1 MTCMPAKH
9 KQTAKQPSMS
19 DNIQVVVRCRA
30 RTEREIAAKSAN
42 IISLPNDEW
51 SAHEPLVSVD
61 STTTHSLNPII
72 SPDTGKVFRVDQVFG
87 KFAEQKLVFEKVAM
101 PLVEDWFKGMNVT
114 ILAYGQTGS
123 GKTYTM
129 CGDLKGEHAGII
141 PRVLHNVFNSLS
153 DDFMLKLSCVELYKE
168 ELHDLINNEVELVS
182 AKSKLRLVSD
192 NSKTQNVT
200 IQNLL
205 HVNIDNS
212 EMGFQVLQKC
222 LARRRTSATNL
233 NDQSSRSHTIFSLNL
248 YRKHDTGNGQME
260 YRILKLNLVDLAGS
274 EDIHKSGAVNERA
287 REAGSINQ
295 SLLSLGKVINALSEG
310 KELKHIPYRESKL
323 TRLLQGSIGGKTRT
337 ALIAT
342 ISPARLNLQ
351 ETLSTLN
358 YASKAKSIKNLPQ
371 SNHEF
376 SMVLKKTL
384 IGDLSAQV
392 ARLMRDIMAS
402 KDKEG
407 FVKVSSVNYE
417 KHQAH
422 IAYLEAENKEKDSQ
436 IKYLSSQLAEF
447 KENREMA
454 AERAAA
460 TEREN
465 LQLKEKQSADHEKLL
480 QALATSGEFQQ
491 KFEAGQKMLTEQ
503 ELKLRSCS
511 DSLKKLLDTLAGHRQ
526 RSKNLFQSSRDTTR
540 AEFDQYQ
547 TQIETSFR
555 DMIHTLKDNLPDFEQ
570 PLKQH
575 NEFIDAVARHDSL
588 TDADVVLDYFRNF
601 REQVKKKL
609 LTETFDQIQKEVTA
623 THAKSLKEG
632 NLELMSTFQM
642 LLESRAKKDKDQFQ
656 ELLEYASRKQLSR
669 ASHEL
674 AKSSEAEIEKAEAIT
689 ASLKTKEAE
698 LRRRAQYLK
707 SGGLAEKACAQVINV
722 VNEGVVNSLKS
733 LVDEQQ
739 TANQRIKE
747 DVLQRF
753 HSIESDI
760 VRASDSGTQKLTSLA
775 TALTDVEVDMP
786 SLSTSGIENVSPHS
800 SGSKRLRPPSPE
812 HEIDKKKRKPL
823 GLRSENNICHSR
835 IPLLLPSKSTI

>member
-1 MTCMPAKH
+1 MPAKH
-9 KQTAKQPSMS
+9 KQTTKKPSMS

-61 STTTHSLNPII
+61 STTTLSINPII
-72 SPDTGKVFRVDQVFG
+72 TPETGKVFRVDQVFG

-141 PRVLHNVFNSLS
+141 PRVLHSVFNSLS

-168 ELHDLINNEVELVS
+168 ELHDLINNEVDMVPVR
-182 AKSKLRLVSD
+182 SKLRLVSD
-192 NSKTQNVT
+192 NSKAQNVT

-222 LARRRTSATNL
+222 LARRRTSVTNL

-248 YRKHDTGNGQME
+248 YRKHGTGDGQME
-260 YRILKLNLVDLAGS
+260 YRVLKLNLVDLAGS

-371 SNHEF
+371 SSHEF

-392 ARLMRDIMAS
+392 ARLMRDIMAA
-402 KDKEG
+402 KDKDG
-407 FVKVSSVNYE
+407 FVKISALNYE

-436 IKYLSSQLAEF
+436 IKYLSSQLSEL
-447 KENREMA
+447 KEKKDIA

-465 LQLKEKQSADHEKLL
+465 FQLKEKQSSDLDKLL
-480 QALATSGEFQQ
+480 QALATSGQLQQ
-491 KFEAGQKMLTEQ
+491 KFETGQQRLAEQ
-503 ELKLRSCS
+503 EHKLRNCS
-511 DSLKKLLDTLAGHRQ
+511 DSLKNLIDTLAGHQ
-526 RSKNLFQSSRDTTR
+526 ERSENLFEGSRDKTSN
-540 AEFDQYQ
+540 EFETYQ
-547 TQIETSFR
+547 ALIEASFY

-570 PLKQH
+570 PLKEH
-575 NEFIDAVARHDSL
+575 TEFIDAVARNDAV
-588 TDADVVLDYFRNF
+588 TEADVVLNYFRKF
-601 REQVKKKL
+601 REQVKEKL
-609 LTETFDQIQKEVTA
+609 LSENFAQIQEEVRA
-623 THAKSLKEG
+623 THEKSLEEG
-632 NLELMSTFQM
+632 NVKLLSTFQM
-642 LLESRAKKDKDQFQ
+642 LLESRAKKDKERFQ
-656 ELLEYASRKQLSR
+656 ELLEHASREQLTR
-669 ASHEL
+669 ACFEL
-674 AKSSEAEIEKAEAIT
+674 TKSSEADLDKAAHIT
-689 ASLKTKEAE
+689 ASMKHKQAE
-698 LRRRAQYLK
+698 IRGRAHTLK
-707 SGGLAEKACAQVINV
+707 SAGLVEKACAQVITV
-722 VNEGVVNSLKS
+722 MNEGVENSLRNLASEHQVASK
-733 LVDEQQ
+733 
-739 TANQRIKE
+739 RIKE
-747 DVLQRF
+747 DVLKRF
-753 HSIESDI
+753 ESIESEI
-760 VRASDSGTQKLTSLA
+760 VQSSKSGTQKLTSLA
-775 TALTDVEVDMP
+775 NALADFEAEMP
-786 SLSTSGIENVSPHS
+786 SLCESGNENASPHKP
-800 SGSKRLRPPSPE
+800 GLKRLRPLSPM
-812 HEIDKKKRKPL
+812 HGADKKKRKPL
-823 GLRSENNICHSR
+823 VERSENNIYHSR